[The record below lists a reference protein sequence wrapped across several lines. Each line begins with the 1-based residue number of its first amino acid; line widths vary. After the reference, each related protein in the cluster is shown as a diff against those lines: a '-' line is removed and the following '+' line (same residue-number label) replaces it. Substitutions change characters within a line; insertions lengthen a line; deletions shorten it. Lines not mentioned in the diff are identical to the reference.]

1 MKKEFILNLA
11 LLVGINLLIKPFYA
25 FGVDLQIQN
34 RLGSEAY
41 GFYFALFNFSFLFQ
55 IVSDLGL
62 QQFNNRFIAQHPYL
76 LPKYLP
82 RFLALKGLLALV
94 FFVLSFLVAL
104 LIGYE
109 AKQLQLLPFLLLNQV
124 LITLVFYLRS
134 NLSGLH
140 FFRLDSLLSALDKL
154 LMIGIMLV
162 LLYGPWAE
170 LLKIQWFVYAQTAA
184 YGLTALLVWLILR
197 SKVKL
202 VLKWRFRRAELFA
215 ILRQSWPYALAVFLM
230 TAYTRSDAV
239 MIERLLPAEQG
250 EMQAGVYAFGYR
262 LLDAFNMIG
271 YLFAGLLL
279 PIYARMLKQK
289 EQIGDLLKTGY
300 QWMAF
305 LTLCLSICV
314 YFYADLLSHWM
325 LENVQPDMP
334 EVMQLLLWTSI
345 AVGMIYIFGSLLT
358 ANGSLKEMNR
368 IFGIGLTLNILLN
381 AILIPYYGA
390 WGAAIA
396 TLITQS
402 FVAVSE
408 IILVFMLI
416 KEVKKEFKWID
427 LFRLIGFL
435 IGAYLLFGLIHT
447 YLEVYLDWRLNI
459 LIAGL
464 AALAWAEAIGFL
476 ELRGIFKLLKSKPMK

>member
-34 RLGSEAY
+34 RLGTEAY

-55 IVSDLGL
+55 MISDLGL
-62 QQFNNRFIAQHPYL
+62 QQFNNRFVAQHPQL

-82 RFLALKGLLALV
+82 RFLALKGGLSLL
-94 FFVLSFLVAL
+94 FFSTSFLVAL
-104 LIGYE
+104 LIGYSVE
-109 AKQLQLLPFLLLNQV
+109 QLKLLPFLLFNQI
-124 LITLVFYLRS
+124 LISLILYLRS

-140 FFRLDSLLSALDKL
+140 LFKLDSLLSALDKV
-154 LMIGIMLV
+154 LMIVIMLV
-162 LLYGPWAE
+162 LLYGPWAD
-170 LLKIQWFVYAQTAA
+170 LLKIQWFVYAQTTA

-202 VLKWRFRRAELFA
+202 KLRWRIRRAELLA

-239 MIERLLPAEQG
+239 MIERLLPAEEG
-250 EMQAGVYAFGYR
+250 ELQAGIYAFGYR

-279 PIYARMLKQK
+279 PIYAR
-289 EQIGDLLKTGY
+289 LLKNKEEVGELLRLGY
-300 QWMAF
+300 QWMTF
-305 LTLCLSICV
+305 LTLCLSFCV
-314 YFYADLLSHWM
+314 YFYAEPLTSWM
-325 LENVQPDMP
+325 LAEVQPDMP
-334 EVMQLLLWTSI
+334 EVMQLLLWTSN
-345 AVGMIYIFGSLLT
+345 AVGVIYIFGSLLT
-358 ANGSLKEMNR
+358 ANASLKQMNYV
-368 IFGIGLTLNILLN
+368 FGVGLSLNIIIN
-381 AILIPYYGA
+381 AILIPSHGA

-402 FVAVSE
+402 FVALAE
-408 IILVFMLI
+408 IILVFRLI
-416 KEVKKEFKWID
+416 KGAKTTFVLKDIFKLLAFI
-427 LFRLIGFL
+427 
-435 IGAYLLFGLIHT
+435 IGAYLLFGLMHN
-447 YLEVYLDWRLNI
+447 YLDLFIDWRINI
-459 LIAGL
+459 LMAGL
-464 AALAWAEAIGFL
+464 ASLAWAEVIGFL